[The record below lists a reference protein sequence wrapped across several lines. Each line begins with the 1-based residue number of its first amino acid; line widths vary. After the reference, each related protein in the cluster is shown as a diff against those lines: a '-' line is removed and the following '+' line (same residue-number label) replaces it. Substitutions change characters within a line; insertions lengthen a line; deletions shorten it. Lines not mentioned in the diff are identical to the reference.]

1 MGPALAGSFG
11 VSVFQLLSLNRS
23 RLRTLIDAE
32 NNFKSVALI
41 EELIKKGIL
50 EKEKA
55 ASLAEEVKTSGK
67 KEEELILEKGIVSEN
82 FLFELKSDY
91 LKIPFKKIRPEEIPM
106 EILEQI
112 PEETARYYQMVPL
125 AKKEN
130 VLEVGMV
137 YPEDLAS
144 QEALSFL
151 ARRGKFT
158 YQVFLITE
166 TNFKNILDKYKTPK
180 REVGKALEELETEL
194 KGRKIPRSAEIERM
208 VEEAPIS
215 KMVAVILKYG
225 VEGEASDIHIEPLKD
240 KLRVRFRTLGA
251 LHPSI
256 FLPIKILPAVI
267 SRIKI
272 LANLRI
278 DETRIPQ
285 DGRFSTRVEDRDIDF
300 RISTFP
306 TTLGEKV
313 AIRVLDPR
321 VGLKKFEELG
331 LSGRNFEVVKAAVEK
346 PYGMILSTGPTGC
359 GKTTTQYAIL
369 QILNKE
375 GVNIVTLEDPV
386 EYLIEG
392 INQSQVRP
400 EIGYDF
406 SRGLRQ
412 IVRQDPD
419 IIMVGEI
426 RDSETAALT
435 THAALTGH
443 IVLSTL
449 HTSNVLGVIPRL
461 IDLGVQPFLLPSALS
476 IATAQRLAR
485 KLCQNCKRKVK
496 PKKETRDLILK
507 EIDKL
512 PEKVKK
518 EIKIPEPLTIFEPVG
533 CRDCHN
539 TGFSGRIALFEIL
552 EMTPQL
558 AEIILRETSEAK
570 ILEEA
575 KRQGMITMKQ
585 DGILKVLDGITTIEE
600 VLRVAEEK

>member
-449 HTSNVLGVIPRL
+449 HTSNVLGTIPRL

-575 KRQGMITMKQ
+575 TRQGMLTMKQ